1 MPWNEPGSGDKDPW
15 NRKDQK
21 QGPPDLD
28 ELVKNIGDRVNTILG
43 GKKRPSGSGGGTGG
57 GGSAA
62 PNLPS
67 KMSFGLLALIGFAVW
82 AGSGFYT
89 IQQGQQGVVLR
100 LGEYSSTQEAG
111 LHWRAR
117 FIDEVEIVDVQNINT
132 VEVGYR
138 ANGRGSGKV
147 KQEREALML
156 TEDENII
163 DIEFAVQ
170 YDIKDSRELLFNVS
184 EPASIVV
191 RGATES
197 AVREIVGR
205 NPMDFAITEGRAAI
219 ASETKQLV
227 QQILDRY
234 KTGINIKAV
243 EAQNAQPPSQV
254 KSAFDDAVK
263 AREDQVRAKN
273 RAEAYQNDV
282 LPRARGQAARIV
294 QEAEGYKASVV
305 ARAEGDAQR
314 FNSILT
320 EYAKAPEVTRD
331 RLYIEAMEQVLS
343 NSSKLMIDKDSSSGS
358 VMYLPLD
365 QLLKNNNQSGSS
377 LVPQRSTS
385 NSQSSSSNRSS
396 NSSSSSSSGS
406 TLRQGRNLNQ

>member
-28 ELVKNIGDRVNTILG
+28 ELVKNISDRVNTILG
-43 GKKRPSGSGGGTGG
+43 GSKKSSGSGGGGKSGQT
-57 GGSAA
+57 
-62 PNLPS
+62 PS
-67 KMSFGLLALIGFAVW
+67 IPGKFSIGLIVLIAFAVW
-82 AGSGFYT
+82 FGSGLYT
-89 IQQGQQGVVLR
+89 IQQGEQGVVLR
-100 LGEYSSTQEAG
+100 LGKYSSTRDAG
-111 LHWRAR
+111 LHWRPR
-117 FIDEVEIVDVQNINT
+117 FIDQVEIVDVQNINT

-138 ANGRGSGKV
+138 TNGRGAGKA

-170 YDIKDSRELLFNVS
+170 YDIKDPRNLLFNVS

-191 RGATES
+191 RQATES

-205 NPMDFAITEGRAAI
+205 NSMDFAITEGRASI

-234 KTGINIKAV
+234 ETGINIKAV

-254 KSAFDDAVK
+254 KAAFDDAVK

-273 RAEAYQNDV
+273 RAEAYQNDI
-282 LPRARGQAARIV
+282 LPRARGQAARVV
-294 QEAEGYKASVV
+294 QEAEAYKASVV
-305 ARAEGDAQR
+305 ARSEGDAQR
-314 FNSILT
+314 FSSILE
-320 EYAKAPEVTRD
+320 EYSKAPEVTRD
-331 RLYIEAMEQVLS
+331 RLYIEAMEQVLG
-343 NSSKLMIDKDSSSGS
+343 NASKLMIDKDSASGS

-365 QLLKNNNQSGSS
+365 QLLK
-377 LVPQRSTS
+377 
-385 NSQSSSSNRSS
+385 S
-396 NSSSSSSSGS
+396 NSSTGRSAAPGIPQSNQSRTNDSGIGNIQQS
-406 TLRQGRNLNQ
+406 TRGAIRQGRNLNQ

>member
-28 ELVKNIGDRVNTILG
+28 ELVKNISDKVNSMMGG
-43 GKKRPSGSGGGTGG
+43 GKKSSGSGGS
-57 GGSAA
+57 GSSSPGKASR
-62 PNLPS
+62 L
-67 KMSFGLLALIGFAVW
+67 SFGLVVLIALAVW
-82 AGSGFYT
+82 FGSGLYT
-89 IQQGQQGVVLR
+89 IQQGEQGVVLR
-100 LGEYSSTQEAG
+100 FGKYVDTQDAG
-111 LHWRAR
+111 LHWRPR
-117 FIDEVEIVDVQNINT
+117 FIDEVEVVNVQNINT

-138 ANGRGSGKV
+138 TNGRGVAKV

-170 YDIKDSRELLFNVS
+170 YDIKDPQNLIFNVS

-191 RGATES
+191 RSATES

-205 NPMDFAITEGRAAI
+205 NTMDFAITEGRAAI
-219 ASETKQLV
+219 ASETKSLV
-227 QQILDRY
+227 QEILDRY
-234 KTGINIKAV
+234 NTGINIKAV

-254 KSAFDDAVK
+254 KAAFDDAVK
-263 AREDQVRAKN
+263 AREDQIRSRN
-273 RAEAYQNDV
+273 RAEAYSNDI
-282 LPRARGQAARIV
+282 LPRSRGQAARVI

-314 FNSILT
+314 FSSILE
-320 EYAKAPEVTRD
+320 EYAKAPEITRD
-331 RLYIEAMEQVLS
+331 RMYIESMEQVLS

-365 QLLKNNNQSGSS
+365 QLLKGRDSSGGLPSTGSTSGGQSTGS
-377 LVPQRSTS
+377 STS
-385 NSQSSSSNRSS
+385 NSSMSQTNRAPV
-396 NSSSSSSSGS
+396 
-406 TLRQGRNLNQ
+406 RQGRSLNQ

>member
-28 ELVKNIGDRVNTILG
+28 ELVKNISDRVNTMLG
-43 GKKRPSGSGGGTGG
+43 GKKKSSGGGGGG
-57 GGSAA
+57 GGSST
-62 PNLPS
+62 PTLPGKFS
-67 KMSFGLLALIGFAVW
+67 ISLIAFIAFAVW

-89 IQQGQQGVVLR
+89 IQQGEQGVVLR
-100 LGEYSSTQEAG
+100 LGKYSSSKEAG

-117 FIDEVEIVDVQNINT
+117 FIDEVEKVNVQNINT

-170 YDIKDSRELLFNVS
+170 YDIKDARNLLFNVS

-191 RGATES
+191 RSATES

-205 NPMDFAITEGRAAI
+205 NSMDFAITEGRAAI

-227 QQILDRY
+227 QEILDRFE
-234 KTGINIKAV
+234 TGINIKAV

-273 RAEAYQNDV
+273 RAEAYSNDI
-282 LPRARGQAARIV
+282 LPRARGGAARVV

-305 ARAEGDAQR
+305 SRAEGDAQR
-314 FNSILT
+314 FNSILE
-320 EYAKAPEVTRD
+320 EYAKAPGITRD

-343 NSSKLMIDKDSSSGS
+343 NSSKLMIDKDASSGS

-365 QLLKNNNQSGSS
+365 QLLKNNSSSGSN
-377 LVPQRSTS
+377 LLPSTGS
-385 NSQSSSSNRSS
+385 TLNRQPTSSSR
-396 NSSSSSSSGS
+396 SSSSSLNQSSG
-406 TLRQGRNLNQ
+406 TPLRQGRNLNQ

>member
-28 ELVKNIGDRVNTILG
+28 ELVKNISDRVNSMLG
-43 GKKRPSGSGGGTGG
+43 GRKKSSGGG
-57 GGSAA
+57 GGSGGSST
-62 PNLPS
+62 PSLPGKFS
-67 KMSFGLLALIGFAVW
+67 IGLIALVAFAVW
-82 AGSGFYT
+82 FGAGLYT
-89 IQQGQQGVVLR
+89 IQQGEAGVVLR
-100 LGEYSSTQEAG
+100 LGKYSSTQEAG
-111 LHWRAR
+111 LHWRPR
-117 FIDEVEIVDVQNINT
+117 FIDEVEIVNVQNINT

-170 YDIKDSRELLFNVS
+170 YDIKDPRNLLFNVS

-191 RGATES
+191 RSATES

-205 NPMDFAITEGRAAI
+205 NSMDFAITEGRAAI
-219 ASETKQLV
+219 ASETKALV
-227 QQILDRY
+227 QEILDRFE
-234 KTGINIKAV
+234 TGINIKAV

-282 LPRARGQAARIV
+282 LPRARGQAARVV

-314 FNSILT
+314 FTSILA
-320 EYAKAPEVTRD
+320 EYAKAPDITRD
-331 RLYIEAMEQVLS
+331 RLYIETMEQVLG
-343 NSSKLMIDKDSSSGS
+343 NASKLMIDKDASSGS

-365 QLLKNNNQSGSS
+365 QLLKNNQSGSS
-377 LVPQRSTS
+377 GLPSTGLPR
-385 NSQSSSSNRSS
+385 QSLPATSS
-396 NSSSSSSSGS
+396 NSSSQTTSSP
-406 TLRQGRNLNQ
+406 LRQGRNLN

>member
-15 NRKDQK
+15 NRKNQN

-28 ELVKNIGDRVNTILG
+28 ELVKNISDRVNTILG
-43 GKKRPSGSGGGTGG
+43 GKKKSSGSGGGGS
-57 GGSAA
+57 GGSSS
-62 PNLPS
+62 PSLPS
-67 KMSFGLLALIGFAVW
+67 KFSFGLIAIIALAVW
-82 AGSGFYT
+82 IGSGFYT

-100 LGEYSSTQEAG
+100 LGEYSSTVDAG
-111 LHWRAR
+111 LHWRPR
-117 FIDEVEIVDVQNINT
+117 FIDEVEVIDVQNINT

-138 ANGRGSGKV
+138 ANGRGAGKV

-170 YDIKDSRELLFNVS
+170 YDIKDPRELLFNVS

-191 RGATES
+191 RQATES

-205 NPMDFAITEGRAAI
+205 NSMDFAITEGRAAI

-234 KTGINIKAV
+234 ATGINIKAV

-254 KSAFDDAVK
+254 KAAFDDAVK

-273 RAEAYQNDV
+273 RAEAYQNDI

-294 QEAEGYKASVV
+294 QEAEAYKASVV

-314 FNSILT
+314 FSSILE
-320 EYAKAPEVTRD
+320 EYAKAPDVTRD
-331 RLYIEAMEQVLS
+331 RLYIETMEQVLG
-343 NSSKLMIDKDSSSGS
+343 NASKLMIDKDSSSGS

-365 QLLKNNNQSGSS
+365 QLLKNNNQSTGSS
-377 LVPQRSTS
+377 LSVP
-385 NSQSSSSNRSS
+385 RSS
-396 NSSSSSSSGS
+396 APQSSSSSSGS
-406 TLRQGRNLNQ
+406 SRSSSSSSSSNSIRQGRTLN

>member
-28 ELVKNIGDRVNTILG
+28 ELVKNISDRVNTMLG
-43 GKKRPSGSGGGTGG
+43 GRKKSGGGGG
-57 GGSAA
+57 GGRSST
-62 PNLPS
+62 PNLPG
-67 KMSFGLLALIGFAVW
+67 KFTFALIAFIAFAVW
-82 AGSGFYT
+82 VGSGFYT
-89 IQQGQQGVVLR
+89 IQQGEQGVVLR
-100 LGEYSSTQEAG
+100 LGKYVDSKEAG
-111 LHWRAR
+111 LHWRPR
-117 FIDEVEIVDVQNINT
+117 FIDEVEVVNVQNINT

-170 YDIKDSRELLFNVS
+170 YDIKDARNLLFNVS

-191 RGATES
+191 RSATES

-205 NPMDFAITEGRAAI
+205 NSMDFAITEGRAAI
-219 ASETKQLV
+219 ASETKTLV
-227 QQILDRY
+227 QEILDRLE
-234 KTGINIKAV
+234 TGINIKAV

-254 KSAFDDAVK
+254 KAAFDDAVK

-273 RAEAYQNDV
+273 RAEAYSNDI
-282 LPRARGQAARIV
+282 LPRARGAAARVV

-305 ARAEGDAQR
+305 SRAEGDAQR
-314 FNSILT
+314 FESVLA

-331 RLYIEAMEQVLS
+331 RLYIETMEQVLS
-343 NSSKLMIDKDSSSGS
+343 NASKLMIDMDAGSGS

-365 QLLKNNNQSGSS
+365 QLIKNSGTGSRASSGSALDS
-377 LVPQRSTS
+377 LST
-385 NSQSSSSNRSS
+385 SSNRTGSTSS
-396 NSSSSSSSGS
+396 NLS
-406 TLRQGRNLNQ
+406 TGTPLRQGRNLNQ

>member
-28 ELVKNIGDRVNTILG
+28 ELVKNISDRVNTMLG
-43 GKKRPSGSGGGTGG
+43 SKKKSSGGGGG
-57 GGSAA
+57 GGSST
-62 PNLPS
+62 PTLPGKFS
-67 KMSFGLLALIGFAVW
+67 ILLIALIAFAVW
-82 AGSGFYT
+82 VGSGFYT
-89 IQQGQQGVVLR
+89 IQQGEQGVVLR
-100 LGEYSSTQEAG
+100 LGKYTDSKDAG
-111 LHWRAR
+111 LHWRPR
-117 FIDEVEIVDVQNINT
+117 FIDEVEKVNVQNINT

-170 YDIKDSRELLFNVS
+170 YDIKDPRQLLFNVS

-191 RGATES
+191 RSATES

-205 NPMDFAITEGRAAI
+205 NSMDFAITEGRAAI
-219 ASETKQLV
+219 ASETKALV
-227 QQILDRY
+227 QEILDRFE
-234 KTGINIKAV
+234 TGINIKAV

-254 KSAFDDAVK
+254 KAAFDDAVK

-273 RAEAYQNDV
+273 RAEAYSNDI
-282 LPRARGQAARIV
+282 LPRARGGAARVV

-305 ARAEGDAQR
+305 SRAEGDAQR
-314 FNSILT
+314 FASILE
-320 EYAKAPEVTRD
+320 EYSKAPAITRD
-331 RLYIEAMEQVLS
+331 RLYIETMEEVLS
-343 NSSKLMIDKDSSSGS
+343 NASKLMIDKDASSGS

-365 QLLKNNNQSGSS
+365 QLLKN
-377 LVPQRSTS
+377 
-385 NSQSSSSNRSS
+385 
-396 NSSSSSSSGS
+396 SSSSGRIMPSSGSPLNALPTSSDRSSRSS
-406 TLRQGRNLNQ
+406 TSQTTGTPLRQGRNLSQ

>member
-15 NRKDQK
+15 GRKDQK
-21 QGPPDLD
+21 QGQGPPDLD

-43 GKKRPSGSGGGTGG
+43 GKKRPSGSSGGSGG
-57 GGSAA
+57 GGSSA
-62 PNLPS
+62 PSLPS
-67 KMSFGLLALIGFAVW
+67 KMSFGLIALIAFVVW
-82 AGSGFYT
+82 VGSGFYT

-100 LGEYSSTQEAG
+100 LGEYSSTRDAG
-111 LHWRAR
+111 LHWRPR
-117 FIDEVEIVDVQNINT
+117 FIDEVEVVDVQNINT

-138 ANGRGSGKV
+138 ANGRGAGKT

-170 YDIKDSRELLFNVS
+170 YDIKDPRELLFNVS

-205 NPMDFAITEGRAAI
+205 NSMDFAITEGRAAI

-263 AREDQVRAKN
+263 AREDQVRARN
-273 RAEAYQNDV
+273 RAEAYQNDI
-282 LPRARGQAARIV
+282 LPRARGQAARII

-314 FNSILT
+314 FSSILE
-320 EYAKAPEVTRD
+320 EYAKAPDVTRD
-331 RLYIEAMEQVLS
+331 RLYIEAMEQVLG
-343 NSSKLMIDKDSSSGS
+343 NASKLMIDKDSSSGS

-365 QLLKNNNQSGSS
+365 QLLKNNNQSGGTSTLPRS
-377 LVPQRSTS
+377 GTSTQSSTS
-385 NSQSSSSNRSS
+385 R
-396 NSSSSSSSGS
+396 SSSSSGS
-406 TLRQGRNLNQ
+406 QSTGNSIRQGRNLN